1 MTLFAAPL
9 VMSTKQTVEG
19 TLDRLTAQNFHCL
32 TVPLR
37 PLYHVVKEMT
47 GASGSWAKMVMRFT
61 DLTGKGLY
69 AELRGKSRAD
79 VLQKAEPYLKA
90 PIQVK
95 NLKTTKN
102 NFFAGHF
109 VDLSDK
115 GSKVTVT
122 KFPEVHP
129 KYQALKASLPV
140 PRLDLS
146 LVESTCQGRQR
157 HDLMGLVTDIE
168 AAPTKS
174 KPKTNVWLKDFS
186 DTEILINVWGPKLQ
200 MTLRDVQP
208 GDVLMVD
215 NCNLHKK
222 DDSSVEGSVEH
233 FEDSEKHSFGFV
245 HVNPNCEQ
253 AKKLQELGTS
263 RGKAISLPWAPSL
276 VGGGRLKSDLGACYV
291 ACAATVAAYG
301 MAVEDGAP
309 EDRCYFVSRSVLA
322 FTRRY
327 GSLVCRISGAM

>member
-1 MTLFAAPL
+1 MWGYP
-9 VMSTKQTVEG
+9 
-19 TLDRLTAQNFHCL
+19 
-32 TVPLR
+32 
-37 PLYHVVKEMT
+37 
-47 GASGSWAKMVMRFT
+47 
-61 DLTGKGLY
+61 
-69 AELRGKSRAD
+69 
-79 VLQKAEPYLKA
+79 VLL
-90 PIQVK
+90 
-95 NLKTTKN
+95 
-102 NFFAGHF
+102 FAGHF

-245 HVNPNCEQ
+245 RVNPNCEQ

-301 MAVEDGAP
+301 MAVEDGTP